1 MDFVRVCS
9 DQFKVLM
16 PDEEFVV
23 GDLAHVTERRPLA
36 VELLIGLRRTC
47 GTYKEALGLYKGREG
62 DELRAYLFQ
71 REYSTLPRDNR
82 SRLFLAALA
91 LLGRPASFSE
101 LKSILQFS
109 AEQLNDCVSQ
119 TLEMF
124 LKTSLSATGET
135 KFSLGAA
142 TEQFITG
149 ASIELPVYD
158 KLKASVQYFKSPF
171 LPQNRQ
177 MSQIQFEVLR
187 LFNQSDYN
195 RAAEV
200 LRRPGYPA
208 VITQHPVFNMLMGRA
223 LAKLKPPKLEDARS
237 AFSFA
242 ATHGSTDVQGY
253 REWYWMERD
262 SRFNEFKAIEVCD
275 TVLGSGPI
283 KFVAEALAS

>member
-1 MDFVRVCS
+1 
-9 DQFKVLM
+9 
-16 PDEEFVV
+16 
-23 GDLAHVTERRPLA
+23 
-36 VELLIGLRRTC
+36 
-47 GTYKEALGLYKGREG
+47 
-62 DELRAYLFQ
+62 
-71 REYSTLPRDNR
+71 
-82 SRLFLAALA
+82 
-91 LLGRPASFSE
+91 
-101 LKSILQFS
+101 
-109 AEQLNDCVSQ
+109 
-119 TLEMF
+119 
-124 LKTSLSATGET
+124 
-135 KFSLGAA
+135 
-142 TEQFITG
+142 
-149 ASIELPVYD
+149 
-158 KLKASVQYFKSPF
+158 
-171 LPQNRQ
+171 

-275 TVLGSGPI
+275 TVLGTKGINTETKAEFNTKKGETYRQLAVSAFDVDPEKSI
-283 KFVAEALAS
+283 SYQAEALDALLESFELYYKSKPDQEQFSKTRDALQNVFRHILISACRSLSTQRPDLVDAIFRILAQQSKSKTHSFDIVEPSVLDCINILSSPRTNEEIGRNRAFIQRLIGVFDRRQGLKFRDEAVRNRILAKARLAVGKLNT